1 MVDKAQARGYEVSRP
16 GIAVG
21 YSSWNKTTNGGLHY
35 LNRHGS
41 QYQYHV
47 VCFMTTVPWKY

>member
-47 VCFMTTVPWKY
+47 VCFMTTVP